1 MKKLQTVLVIDDSKL
16 ARVFLARLL
25 KAYDLEV
32 LDAESVDE
40 GIAVL
45 NANTVN
51 AVFMDA
57 MMPDIDGF
65 EGITMIKNDPALQH
79 IPCAMYSGELSDEA
93 KDKARI
99 IGADAYLCKPATN
112 EAVAEVLTIFEAVC

>member
-1 MKKLQTVLVIDDSKL
+1 MQKLKKVLVIDDSKL
-16 ARVFLARLL
+16 ARVFLGRLL

-32 LDAESVDE
+32 LNAESVDE
-40 GIAVL
+40 GMAVL
-45 NANTVN
+45 NTDTVD

-65 EGITMIKNDPALQH
+65 EGITMIKNDPTLQH

-93 KDKARI
+93 QDKARAV
-99 IGADAYLCKPATN
+99 GADAYLCKPATN
-112 EAVAEVLTIFEAVC
+112 EAVAEVLTILETAY